1 MHSFLLAIGLLSV
14 SYAQKWCKH
23 GGYTNV
29 AYMKKVTLS
38 SYHNKSS
45 YPGSNAVNG
54 KLNDVTVSD
63 WEVSPWLRI
72 DLGKNFKILKIEV
85 FARGGDV
92 AGRLHD
98 VEFTVWSCPNRLHSC
113 GRYIGPAKTGE
124 RIVVFCPK
132 NTVGEFVQ
140 LQIVEGE
147 KNEISPM
154 EVRVWGKPTTKE

>member
-38 SYHNKSS
+38 SYNNKSS

-54 KLNDVTVSD
+54 KLNDITASD

-92 AGRLHD
+92 GKYKYK
-98 VEFTVWSCPNRLHSC
+98 
-113 GRYIGPAKTGE
+113 YIKHYFFLS
-124 RIVVFCPK
+124 IFIK
-132 NTVGEFVQ
+132 KFHFQ
-140 LQIVEGE
+140 FY
-147 KNEISPM
+147 
-154 EVRVWGKPTTKE
+154 

>member
-14 SYAQKWCKH
+14 SCAQKWCKH

-54 KLNDVTVSD
+54 KLNDITASD

-92 AGRLHD
+92 GKYKFKYIKHYFFYQFLLKNSISSSIYMYLICPPFSLALNLLLPPKTHWGFLKTHYFL
-98 VEFTVWSCPNRLHSC
+98 ELKFTFYW
-113 GRYIGPAKTGE
+113 
-124 RIVVFCPK
+124 
-132 NTVGEFVQ
+132 
-140 LQIVEGE
+140 
-147 KNEISPM
+147 
-154 EVRVWGKPTTKE
+154 

>member
-1 MHSFLLAIGLLSV
+1 MHSFLLAIGILCV
-14 SYAQKWCKH
+14 HCAQTCKH
-23 GGYTNV
+23 SGYTNV

-92 AGRLHD
+92 GKYK
-98 VEFTVWSCPNRLHSC
+98 NK
-113 GRYIGPAKTGE
+113 YIKQY
-124 RIVVFCPK
+124 IF
-132 NTVGEFVQ
+132 FYQ
-140 LQIVEGE
+140 F
-147 KNEISPM
+147 
-154 EVRVWGKPTTKE
+154 